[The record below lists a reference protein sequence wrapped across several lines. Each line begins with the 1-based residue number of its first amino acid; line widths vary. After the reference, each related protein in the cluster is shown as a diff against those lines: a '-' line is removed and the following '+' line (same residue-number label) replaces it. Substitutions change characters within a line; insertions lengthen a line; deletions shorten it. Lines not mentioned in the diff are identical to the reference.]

1 MMQSDSVR
9 AETWAVMAGR
19 GAHAVGA
26 PLNVPPVL
34 ASNFALDSGRAYS
47 RDDATPTWEAFEE
60 VLSGLERGEAVAFA
74 SGMGAIASIFD
85 LLPVGATVVLGDDC
99 YQGVAGLAEAGAA
112 QGRWRVVRVAVE
124 DTARWLELAAE
135 ADLLWLESPSNP
147 LLAVADP
154 PPPCAP
160 PRPADALRVVRSTPA
175 TPPAPPPPGT
185 G

>member
-19 GAHAVGA
+19 GAQAVGA

-60 VLSGLERGEAVAFA
+60 VLGGLERGEAVAFA

-112 QGRWRVVRVAVE
+112 QGRWRVVRVGVE
-124 DTARWLELAAE
+124 GTAR
-135 ADLLWLESPSNP
+135 LLQPAGGAGVLGLGLPAHP
-147 LLAVADP
+147 LVAVA
-154 PPPCAP
+154 AP
-160 PRPADALRVVRSTPA
+160 PARRQARRE
-175 TPPAPPPPGT
+175 PGAA
-185 G
+185 